1 MTVSSELW
9 QPRPRC
15 FRSNRRA
22 TRCADT
28 ALHRR
33 PKRSQTTTWTD
44 FIRSHMDV
52 LAGIDFFTVE
62 VLTWKGLATYYVLF
76 FIHLESRR
84 VSIAGITLHPTRS
97 LDGADGSQCD
107 R

>member
-1 MTVSSELW
+1 MTASSELW
-9 QPRPRC
+9 QTWATLFPIKPVG
-15 FRSNRRA
+15 NTLRRHGIPPA
-22 TRCADT
+22 
-28 ALHRR
+28 
-33 PKRSQTTTWTD
+33 PKRRQTTTWKD

-52 LAGIDFFTVE
+52 LAGVDFFTGE

-84 VSIAGITLHPTRS
+84 VSLAGVTRHPRS
-97 LDGADGSQCD
+97 LDGADGSQCV